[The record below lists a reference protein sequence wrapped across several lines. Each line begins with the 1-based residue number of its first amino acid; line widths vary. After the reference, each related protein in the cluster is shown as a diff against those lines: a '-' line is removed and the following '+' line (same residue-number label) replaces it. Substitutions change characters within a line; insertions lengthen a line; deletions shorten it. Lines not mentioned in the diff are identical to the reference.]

1 MKKKLLQTLDI
12 YKTIVNW
19 LILTILFSTNTF
31 AQQTITGKITDSENN
46 QGLPG
51 VNIAIKGTTTGTSTD
66 GSGNYRLSVPKEKS
80 ILVFSYVGYL
90 NQEVAIANRTSIN
103 VSMVSDNQTLSE
115 VVVVGYGNQERRDV
129 TGAVATIK
137 TQNLKDLPV
146 TSIDQKMAGQVAG
159 VQVNQVSG
167 APGSAPV
174 IRIRG
179 SGSLGAG
186 DDPLYVI
193 DGFPVTNFYSKFSN
207 PLSTISP
214 DDIESISILKDAS
227 STAIYG
233 SRGSNGVILIT
244 TKKGKTGAANIEFSA
259 YTGIQPLPNATV

>member
-1 MKKKLLQTLDI
+1 MKKKLLLTKNVHKTLV
-12 YKTIVNW
+12 KC
-19 LILTILFSTNTF
+19 LILMMLFSTNTF
-31 AQQTITGKITDSENN
+31 AQQFLTGRVTDSESN

-51 VNIAIKGTTTGTSTD
+51 VNVAIKGTTTGTSTD
-66 GSGNYRLSVPKEKS
+66 GAGNFKLSVPKDKS
-80 ILVFSYVGYL
+80 ALVFSYVGYI
-90 NQEVAIANRTSIN
+90 NQEIAIANRTTIN
-103 VSMVSDNQTLSE
+103 ISMVSDNQTLSE

-137 TQNLKDLPV
+137 TQNIKDLPV

-193 DGFPVTNFYSKFSN
+193 DGFPVTNYFSKFSN

-214 DDIESISILKDAS
+214 DDIESISVLKDAS

-244 TKKGKTGAANIEFSA
+244 TKK
-259 YTGIQPLPNATV
+259 